1 MNQCILD
8 IIIVNYKSTNFLLKS
23 LKSMYND
30 MNGHPVRIYIQDN
43 ASNDGVEEILKSFP
57 EVQLTINSQNI
68 GFAKAI
74 NKAVK
79 KSSSP
84 YIMIINPDTILEKGF
99 FQTALQYM
107 EENPEIGIVGPKIY
121 NNDGSI
127 QGSARAFPTPLSGFF
142 GRTSFLSK
150 WFPNNW
156 ITRNNILTKK
166 INGTLPVEVDWISGA
181 CMVIRREALLDVGLL
196 DERFYM
202 YWEDVDWCKR
212 MWLKGWKIIYYPKIR
227 MIHYVGG
234 SSNKRPIKS
243 MYEFHKSCY
252 LYFVKYKAWPS
263 IVLKP
268 ALFLGLSSRLLL
280 LSLLLLFRQ
289 DKIECK
295 SSGSRPKILFLI
307 TEDWYF
313 WSHRLPLARAARD
326 SGFEVLIA
334 TRVHDHKKCIEQEGF
349 RLIPI
354 SLERKSRRLF
364 KELQGF
370 IEIVKIYKREKPDI
384 VHHVAIKPVLYGS
397 WAAKISKVPF
407 IVNAIAGLGFIFVAQ
422 GKKSSMIRRLAQLAY
437 KTAFLPK
444 NTIGIF
450 QNPDDL
456 NLFINSKILKKKRTV
471 IIRGSG
477 VDTSVYKNTPEKNGA
492 PCIVL
497 ASRML
502 WDKGIGEYIDA
513 ARQLREQG
521 MQYRFLLIGDPDPEN
536 PMSIPKKVLE
546 RWSQDGIVEWK
557 NHSDEIPEIFANAN
571 IVVLPSYREGLP
583 KVLLEAAS
591 CGRAIVATDV
601 PGCREIVR
609 NNENGFLIPPY
620 DSKALA
626 EAIKH
631 LAIHKE
637 KRMSMG
643 QRNREIVVNE
653 FAEEIVVKKTM
664 KIYNHFFRKMKH
676 IELPSS
682 DYHILN

>member
-1 MNQCILD
+1 MNECILD
-8 IIIVNYKSTNFLLKS
+8 IIIVNYKSTNFLIKS
-23 LKSMYND
+23 LKSIYND
-30 MNGHPVRIYIQDN
+30 IGQHLVNIFIQDN
-43 ASNDGVEEILKSFP
+43 ASHDGIEEIMKCYP
-57 EVQLTINSQNI
+57 GIQLTINTKNI

-74 NKAVK
+74 NNTIKN
-79 KSSSP
+79 SRSP
-84 YIMIINPDTILEKGF
+84 YIMIVNPDTIIRKGF
-99 FQTALQYM
+99 FQTVLRYM
-107 EENPEIGIVGPKIY
+107 DEHRDIGIVGPQIL
-121 NNDGSI
+121 NHDGSV
-127 QGSARAFPTPLSGFF
+127 QGSARAFPTPISGFF
-142 GRTSFLSK
+142 GRTSFLSR

-181 CMVIRREALLDVGLL
+181 CMVIRRSALADVGLL

-212 MWLKGWKIIYYPKIR
+212 MWMKGWKVVYYPKIQ
-227 MIHYVGG
+227 MVHFVGG
-234 SSNKRPIKS
+234 SSNKRPAKS
-243 MYEFHKSCY
+243 LYEFHRSCY
-252 LYFVKYKAWPS
+252 LYFVKHKAWPS
-263 IVLKP
+263 IILKP

-280 LSLLLLFRQ
+280 LSLFLFFRRETA
-289 DKIECK
+289 ECREV
-295 SSGSRPKILFLI
+295 GQPKILFLI

-334 TRVHDHKKCIEQEGF
+334 TRVHGHQECIQQEGF

-354 SLERKSRRLF
+354 RLERKSKSLL

-370 IEIVKIYKREKPDI
+370 IDIVKIYKKEKPDI

-397 WAAKISKVPF
+397 WAARLTHVPF
-407 IVNAIAGLGFIFVAQ
+407 VVNAIAGLGFIFVAQ
-422 GKKSSMIRRLAQLAY
+422 GKKSSIIRRLAQLAY
-437 KTAFLPK
+437 KTAFLPE

-477 VDTSVYKNTPEKNGA
+477 VDTSVYQDTPEKNGV
-492 PCIVL
+492 PCVVF

-502 WDKGIGEYIDA
+502 WDKGVGEYIDA
-513 ARQLREQG
+513 AKQIQEQG
-521 MQYRFLLIGDPDPEN
+521 MNYRFLLIGDPDPEN
-536 PMSIPKKVLE
+536 PMSIPKSFLE
-546 RWSQDGIVEWK
+546 KWHREGIVEWR
-557 NHSDEIPEIFANAN
+557 NHSNEIPAIFADAN

-609 NNENGFLIPPY
+609 NNETGFLIPPY

-626 EAIKH
+626 EAIIN
-631 LAIHKE
+631 LATNHE
-637 KRMSMG
+637 KRIQMG
-643 QRNREIVVNE
+643 KRNREIVVNE
-653 FAEEIVVKKTM
+653 FSEEIVVRKTM
-664 KIYNHFFRKMKH
+664 NIYDHFLGKSTQAGH
-676 IELPSS
+676 PDSEHHL
-682 DYHILN
+682 LN

>member
-1 MNQCILD
+1 MNECILD

-23 LKSMYND
+23 LKSIYND
-30 MNGHPVRIYIQDN
+30 IGQHLVNIFIQDN
-43 ASNDGVEEILKSFP
+43 ASHDGIEKIIKRYP
-57 EVQLTINSQNI
+57 GIQLTINTKNI

-74 NKAVK
+74 NNTIKN
-79 KSSSP
+79 SRSP
-84 YIMIINPDTILEKGF
+84 YIMIVNPDTIIRKGF
-99 FQTALQYM
+99 FQTVLRYM
-107 EENPEIGIVGPKIY
+107 DEHRDIGIVGPQIL
-121 NNDGSI
+121 NHDGSI
-127 QGSARAFPTPLSGFF
+127 QGSARAFPTPISGFF
-142 GRTSFLSK
+142 GRTSFLSR

-181 CMVIRREALLDVGLL
+181 CMVIRRSALADVGLL

-212 MWLKGWKIIYYPKIR
+212 MWMKGWKIVYYPKIQ
-227 MIHYVGG
+227 MVHFVGG
-234 SSNKRPIKS
+234 SSNKRPTKS
-243 MYEFHKSCY
+243 LYEFHKSCY

-263 IVLKP
+263 IILKP

-280 LSLLLLFRQ
+280 LSLFLFFRRETAERKEVGQ
-289 DKIECK
+289 
-295 SSGSRPKILFLI
+295 PKILFLI

-334 TRVHDHKKCIEQEGF
+334 TRVHGHQECIQQEGF

-354 SLERKSRRLF
+354 RLERKSKSLL

-370 IEIVKIYKREKPDI
+370 IDIVKIYKKEKPDI

-397 WAAKISKVPF
+397 WAARLTHVPF
-407 IVNAIAGLGFIFVAQ
+407 VVNAIAGLGFIFVAQ
-422 GKKSSMIRRLAQLAY
+422 GKKSSIIRRLAQLAY
-437 KTAFLPK
+437 KTAFLPG

-477 VDTSVYKNTPEKNGA
+477 VDTSVYQDTPEKNGV
-492 PCIVL
+492 PCVVF

-502 WDKGIGEYIDA
+502 WDKGVGEYIDA
-513 ARQLREQG
+513 ARQIQEQG
-521 MQYRFLLIGDPDPEN
+521 MNYRFLLIGDPDPEN
-536 PMSIPKKVLE
+536 PMSIPKSFLE
-546 RWSQDGIVEWK
+546 KWHREGIVEWR
-557 NHSDEIPEIFANAN
+557 NHSNEIPAIFADAN

-609 NNENGFLIPPY
+609 NNETGFLIPPY

-626 EAIKH
+626 EAIIN
-631 LAIHKE
+631 LATNHE
-637 KRMSMG
+637 KRIQMG
-643 QRNREIVVNE
+643 KRNREIVVNE
-653 FAEEIVVKKTM
+653 FSEEIVVRKTM
-664 KIYNHFFRKMKH
+664 NIYDHFLGKSTQAGHPDSKH
-676 IELPSS
+676 HL
-682 DYHILN
+682 LN

>member
-1 MNQCILD
+1 MNMNNCILD
-8 IIIVNYKSTNFLLKS
+8 IIIVNYKSTNFLLNS
-23 LKSMYND
+23 LQSIYND
-30 MNGHPVRIYIQDN
+30 IGRYPVKIFIQDN
-43 ASNDGVEEILKSFP
+43 ASNDGIENVKETFP
-57 EVQLTINSQNI
+57 EVHLTINSKNI
-68 GFAKAI
+68 GFARAI
-74 NKAVK
+74 NNTIKN
-79 KSSSP
+79 SSSP
-84 YIMIINPDTILEKGF
+84 YVMIVNPDTIIQKGF

-107 EENPEIGIVGPKIY
+107 EKNPEIGIVGPKIL
-121 NNDGSI
+121 NDDGSV

-166 INGTLPVEVDWISGA
+166 INGTQPVEVDWISGA
-181 CMVIRREALLDVGLL
+181 CMVIRRSALIDVGLM

-212 MWLKGWKIIYYPKIR
+212 IWIKGWKIVYYPKIQ
-227 MIHYVGG
+227 MTHFVGG

-263 IVLKP
+263 VILKP

-280 LSLLLLFRQ
+280 LSILFLFR
-289 DKIECK
+289 KEEIERNDTK
-295 SSGSRPKILFLI
+295 PKILFLI

-313 WSHRLPLARAARD
+313 WSHRLPIARAARD

-334 TRVHDHKKCIEQEGF
+334 TRVHDHKACIEKEGF

-354 SLERKSRRLF
+354 SLERKSRRLI

-370 IEIVKIYKREKPDI
+370 IEIVKIYKQEKPDI

-397 WAAKISKVPF
+397 WAAKISNVPF
-407 IVNAIAGLGFIFVAQ
+407 VVNAIAGLGFIFVAQ
-422 GKKSSMIRRLAQLAY
+422 GKKSSIVRRVAQMAY
-437 KTAFLPK
+437 KAAFLPK
-444 NTIGIF
+444 NTVGIF

-456 NLFINSKILKKKRTV
+456 NLFINAKILKKKRTV

-477 VDTSVYKNTPEKNGA
+477 VDTSIYQNTPEKNGV

-502 WDKGIGEYIDA
+502 WDKGIGEFIDA
-513 ARQLREQG
+513 AKQIQEQG
-521 MQYRFLLIGDPDPEN
+521 MKYRFLLIGDPDPEN
-536 PMSIPKKVLE
+536 PMSIPESILKK
-546 RWSQDGIVEWK
+546 WNHDGIIEWK
-557 NHSDEIPEIFANAN
+557 NHSDDIPKIFANAN

-601 PGCREIVR
+601 PGCREIIR

-620 DSKALA
+620 DANALA
-626 EAIKH
+626 EAIKD
-631 LAIHKE
+631 LATNKE
-637 KRMSMG
+637 KRISMG
-643 QRNREIVVNE
+643 KRNREIVINE
-653 FAEEIVVKKTM
+653 FAEEIVVQKTM
-664 KIYNHFFRKMKH
+664 NIYNNFFLKRRQTNLR
-676 IELPSS
+676 IS
-682 DYHILN
+682 DQQVLN